1 MSTWFSIINI
11 ILAIITVVLTYGNLK
26 IMGRDLRDKKKFKV
40 FIDSK
45 FIVCDVK
52 NLSDVPDNSYI
63 TLLLSNVG
71 SNTLI
76 SADIEIPEEKKVL
89 SSQRIGTLKPSQ
101 SHSFYF
107 PIRDVLTQHLES
119 GNVKTEYKVP
129 LKLSYFN
136 KYYNTYLIENKKLLV
151 TIENQI
157 METDK
162 VIVKTD
168 NLYIES
174 KKKKEYRSE

>member
-1 MSTWFSIINI
+1 MSMWFFIINI

-52 NLSDVPDNSYI
+52 SLSDVPDNSYI

-71 SNTLI
+71 DNTLI

-89 SSQRIGTLKPSQ
+89 FDERIGTLKPSH

-107 PIRDVLTQHLES
+107 PIRDVLTKHLLSKE
-119 GNVKTEYKVP
+119 NKTEYKVSF
-129 LKLSYFN
+129 KLSYFN
-136 KYYNTYLIENKKLLV
+136 KYYNTYLVENKKF
-151 TIENQI
+151 
-157 METDK
+157 
-162 VIVKTD
+162 
-168 NLYIES
+168 
-174 KKKKEYRSE
+174 